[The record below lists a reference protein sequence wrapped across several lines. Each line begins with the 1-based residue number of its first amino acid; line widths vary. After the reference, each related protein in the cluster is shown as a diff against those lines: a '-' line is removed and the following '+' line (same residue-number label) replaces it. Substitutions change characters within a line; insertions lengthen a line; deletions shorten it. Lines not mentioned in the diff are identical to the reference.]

1 MTDRVDACLQG
12 TVARDALSPGERA
25 SVDAMERAILQTDAF
40 LGARQAPDLG
50 GRVMRRIEQ
59 LDRQAS
65 RPARG
70 LLRRVAIS
78 LWVPRQIAVR
88 PPYAL
93 LAVATCAAL
102 MLAPQAPWMRAET
115 RKPAT
120 ASQLLVQFRLNTQ
133 ASSVRL
139 AGSFTNWEPRYELR
153 EAAPGIWTITV
164 PLSGGVHDYAFLVDD
179 QRWLA
184 DPYAFQISDGFGGTT
199 SRLALLPTEVGR
211 L

>member
-1 MTDRVDACLQG
+1 MSDRVDAYLQG
-12 TVARDALSPGERA
+12 TVALDALSSGERA
-25 SVDAMERAILQTDAF
+25 SVDAVERAILQTDAF

-50 GRVMRRIEQ
+50 GRVMRRVEQ

-88 PPYAL
+88 PAYAL
-93 LAVATCAAL
+93 MAVATCAAL
-102 MLAPQAPWMRAET
+102 
-115 RKPAT
+115 
-120 ASQLLVQFRLNTQ
+120 QFRLNTQ

-139 AGSFTNWEPRYELR
+139 ADSFTNWEPRYELR